1 MPRTM
6 TKAAIDYLK
15 AFVAIDCACYCFPR
29 DASALATRAAVVNLV
44 VAPFFEPRPDR

>member
-15 AFVAIDCACYCFPR
+15 AFVAIDCVCYCFPR
-29 DASALATRAAVVNLV
+29 DASALATPRGCCQSGRRT
-44 VAPFFEPRPDR
+44 FF